1 MPAKHTSYTE
11 LKRPIGRTTLGKLLL
26 AGAIAGLVAT
36 VFMYLAR
43 EVSEGE
49 TARIDDRILLA
60 INHRATTTLDTI
72 VVWAT
77 ELGGVIAVSTIS
89 LLLIALYAFKK
100 QWRSAAMIALSIGGA
115 GVLNF
120 GLKLLF
126 ERSRP
131 ELWTHLV
138 TESSYSFPSGHAML
152 SSALALALVSIFWG
166 TKYRVA
172 VAIVAALYIA
182 MIGFT
187 RLYLGVHYPSDIIA
201 GWCASFAWV
210 IIVTGIA
217 HTFFTNRREHVDNT
231 TKN

>member
-26 AGAIAGLVAT
+26 AGASAGL
-36 VFMYLAR
+36 
-43 EVSEGE
+43 
-49 TARIDDRILLA
+49 
-60 INHRATTTLDTI
+60 
-72 VVWAT
+72 
-77 ELGGVIAVSTIS
+77 
-89 LLLIALYAFKK
+89 
-100 QWRSAAMIALSIGGA
+100 
-115 GVLNF
+115 LNF

-126 ERSRP
+126 GRSRP

-166 TKYRVA
+166 TKYRVT
-172 VAIVAALYIA
+172 VAIGAALYIA

-210 IIVTGIA
+210 IIVTSIA
-217 HTFFTNRREHVDNT
+217 HTFFTNRQ
-231 TKN
+231 

>member
-1 MPAKHTSYTE
+1 
-11 LKRPIGRTTLGKLLL
+11 
-26 AGAIAGLVAT
+26 
-36 VFMYLAR
+36 MYLAR

-217 HTFFTNRREHVDNT
+217 HTFFTNRQERVDNT